1 MTKTQVPD
9 FSKEA
14 IVTSVGVTVVQ
25 ALDFL
30 ANEMS
35 ISEKDTQQLWSPFL
49 AATARLI
56 KPADDMAA
64 LFVHSSKTEKV
75 KTAISA
81 EVNRPNIDFYEP
93 FNDSLQ
99 RMLKMMAESV
109 AECSY
114 QAAIDNNGAFS
125 KPNMADDLLGMVNF
139 YMEDQNSKGRKI
151 KSTDAVFKT
160 LFCTVLPQHVEDVMQ
175 GNSLNGVKNTA
186 QMVQLGQVVFAT
198 ALLLQII
205 SGMID

>member
-1 MTKTQVPD
+1 MAKPQVPD

-30 ANEMS
+30 ANEMALS
-35 ISEKDTQQLWSPFL
+35 NEDTQQLWSPFL

-64 LFVHSSKTEKV
+64 LFVYSAKTEKV

-81 EVNRPNIDFYEP
+81 EVERPNIDFYEP

-99 RMLKMMAESV
+99 RMLKIMAESV
-109 AECSY
+109 AEYSY
-114 QAAIDNNGAFS
+114 QVAIDNNGAFS
-125 KPNMADDLLGMVNF
+125 KPNMADNLLGMVNF

-151 KSTDAVFKT
+151 QSTDAAFKT
-160 LFCTVLPQHVEDVMQ
+160 LFCTVLPQHVEDIMQ
-175 GNSLNGVKNTA
+175 GHSLNGVKNTA
-186 QMVQLGQVVFAT
+186 QMVQFGQVVFAT

-205 SGMID
+205 SGMIN

>member
-1 MTKTQVPD
+1 MVPNQVPE

-14 IVTSVGVTVVQ
+14 IVTSVGVTIVQ

-30 ANEMS
+30 ANEMKLS
-35 ISEKDTQQLWSPFL
+35 KEDTQKLWSPFL

-64 LFVHSSKTEKV
+64 LFVYSAKTEKV

-81 EVNRPNIDFYEP
+81 EVERPNIDFYEP

-99 RMLKMMAESV
+99 RMLKIMAESI
-109 AECSY
+109 AESSY
-114 QAAIDNNGAFS
+114 QVAIDNNGVFS
-125 KPNMADDLLGMVNF
+125 KSNMADELLNMVNF

-151 KSTDAVFKT
+151 QSTDEAFKT
-160 LFCTVLPQHVEDVMQ
+160 LFCTVVPQHIEDGMQ
-175 GNSLNGVKNTA
+175 GHSLNGVKNTA
-186 QMVQLGQVVFAT
+186 LMFQLGQVVFAT

>member
-1 MTKTQVPD
+1 MAKTQVPD

-75 KTAISA
+75 KTAISR
-81 EVNRPNIDFYEP
+81 EINTPNIDFYEP

-99 RMLKMMAESV
+99 RMLKIMAESV

-114 QAAIDNNGAFS
+114 QVAIDNNGAFS

-139 YMEDQNSKGRKI
+139 YMDDQNSKGRKI
-151 KSTDAVFKT
+151 HSTV
-160 LFCTVLPQHVEDVMQ
+160 CR
-175 GNSLNGVKNTA
+175 
-186 QMVQLGQVVFAT
+186 
-198 ALLLQII
+198 
-205 SGMID
+205 

>member
-1 MTKTQVPD
+1 MSKPQVPE

-14 IVTSVGVTVVQ
+14 IVTSVGVTIVQ

-30 ANEMS
+30 ANEMKL
-35 ISEKDTQQLWSPFL
+35 SEEDTQKLWSPFL

-75 KTAISA
+75 KAAISS

-93 FNDSLQ
+93 FNESLQ
-99 RMLKMMAESV
+99 RMLRMMAESV
-109 AECSY
+109 TECSY
-114 QAAIDNNGAFS
+114 QVAIDNNGVFG
-125 KPNMADDLLGMVNF
+125 KPNMAKDLLDMVNF
-139 YMEDQNSKGRKI
+139 YMGDQNSKGRKI
-151 KSTDAVFKT
+151 QSTDEVFKT
-160 LFCTVLPQHVEDVMQ
+160 LFCTVLPQHVEDIMQ

-186 QMVQLGQVVFAT
+186 QMVQFGQVVFAT

-205 SGMID
+205 SGMIN

>member
-1 MTKTQVPD
+1 MAKPQVPD

-35 ISEKDTQQLWSPFL
+35 LSNEDTQQLWSPFL

-139 YMEDQNSKGRKI
+139 YMGDQNSKGRKI

>member
-1 MTKTQVPD
+1 VTKTQVPD

-75 KTAISA
+75 KTAISR
-81 EVNRPNIDFYEP
+81 EINTPNIDFYEP

-99 RMLKMMAESV
+99 RMLKIMAESV

-114 QAAIDNNGAFS
+114 QVAIDDNGAFS

-139 YMEDQNSKGRKI
+139 YMDDQNSKGRKI
-151 KSTDAVFKT
+151 QSTDAVFKT

-198 ALLLQII
+198 VLLLQII

>member
-1 MTKTQVPD
+1 MLPNQVPE

-14 IVTSVGVTVVQ
+14 IVTSVGVTIVQ

-30 ANEMS
+30 ANEMKLS
-35 ISEKDTQQLWSPFL
+35 KEDTQKLWSPFL

-64 LFVHSSKTEKV
+64 LFVHSAKTEKV
-75 KTAISA
+75 ETAISA
-81 EVNRPNIDFYEP
+81 EIDSPKIDFYEP

-99 RMLKMMAESV
+99 RMLKIMAESV
-109 AECSY
+109 AESSY
-114 QAAIDNNGAFS
+114 QVAIDNNGVFS
-125 KPNMADDLLGMVNF
+125 KSNMADDLLNMVNF

-151 KSTDAVFKT
+151 QSTDEAFKT
-160 LFCTVLPQHVEDVMQ
+160 LFCTVIPQHVEDVMQ
-175 GNSLNGVKNTA
+175 GHSLNGVKNTSL
-186 QMVQLGQVVFAT
+186 MFQLGQVVFAT